1 MDQTF
6 VNRIDLATVAA
17 FEETL
22 CEANHIKPAP
32 GGTKMSRRATT
43 AAVRPRVLRRV
54 LANRSQILQKEPKKF
69 GLLWCVWAS
78 GEPPA
83 LPSHAGAGKPAYWTF
98 QVLHVA
104 RP

>member
-1 MDQTF
+1 MVAAKATAPNAVRKAFIVVSFMDQTF

-54 LANRSQILQKEPKKF
+54 LANRSRILQKEPEKI
-69 GLLWCVWAS
+69 WAPLVCL
-78 GEPPA
+78 G
-83 LPSHAGAGKPAYWTF
+83 
-98 QVLHVA
+98 V
-104 RP
+104 R